1 MVGIYLKSQALQAVF
16 IHLLLSNPEINT
28 LKTVLIT
35 GVTGFIRR
43 YIASEFAQAVWSVFG
58 LGTFSPEN
66 ALTQDLLDYYQLT
79 LPSNDLAILIQ
90 QLDPQV

>member
-1 MVGIYLKSQALQAVF
+1 
-16 IHLLLSNPEINT
+16 LLSNPEINT

-35 GVTGFIRR
+35 GVTRFIRR
-43 YIASEFAQAVWSVFG
+43 YIAREFSQAVWSVFG